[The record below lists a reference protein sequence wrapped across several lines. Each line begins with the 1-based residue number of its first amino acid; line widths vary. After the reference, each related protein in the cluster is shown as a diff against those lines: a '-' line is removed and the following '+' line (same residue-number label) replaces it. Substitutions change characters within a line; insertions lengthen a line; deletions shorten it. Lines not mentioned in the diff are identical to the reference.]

1 MNLIV
6 IGAGASGLMAAI
18 TAAGNGSRVIILEHK
33 DKAGKKILATG
44 NGKCNYTNKKMTD
57 DCYRGNKDLIQHGLS
72 VFNSND
78 AVNFFTRLGVIS
90 KEKNGYMYPNSGQA
104 TTILN
109 SLIDE
114 ALRLGVR
121 IVTECEI
128 SSINHKKGEFIIKS
142 NRGSYKAQKIIVAVG
157 LLASPKLGSDG
168 SFLLFLKG
176 FGHRFNPIVPALCG
190 FNCDGFSFKKVS
202 GVRTDASVTAI
213 VNNKELCSDTGE
225 LQLTDYGLSGI
236 PVFQI
241 SRFLSMGLYEKAD
254 VKVKIDL
261 MPEYSN
267 EKLHNMLTELVEKSN
282 GFKSWIQMLSGLLNS
297 KLSTAL
303 LEQTKINP
311 TAIINID
318 KNDIKKVDLL
328 STTIKSLIV
337 NVKSYRDYEFAQVCA
352 GGINSEE
359 IDIKTLE
366 SKLVPGMFFA
376 GEILDVDGI
385 CGGYNLQ
392 WAWTSGYIAGLNAG
406 K

>member
-1 MNLIV
+1 
-6 IGAGASGLMAAI
+6 
-18 TAAGNGSRVIILEHK
+18 
-33 DKAGKKILATG
+33 
-44 NGKCNYTNKKMTD
+44 
-57 DCYRGNKDLIQHGLS
+57 
-72 VFNSND
+72 
-78 AVNFFTRLGVIS
+78 
-90 KEKNGYMYPNSGQA
+90 
-104 TTILN
+104 
-109 SLIDE
+109 
-114 ALRLGVR
+114 
-121 IVTECEI
+121 
-128 SSINHKKGEFIIKS
+128 
-142 NRGSYKAQKIIVAVG
+142 
-157 LLASPKLGSDG
+157 
-168 SFLLFLKG
+168 
-176 FGHRFNPIVPALCG
+176 
-190 FNCDGFSFKKVS
+190 
-202 GVRTDASVTAI
+202 
-213 VNNKELCSDTGE
+213 
-225 LQLTDYGLSGI
+225 
-236 PVFQI
+236 
-241 SRFLSMGLYEKAD
+241 MGLYEKAD
-254 VKVKIDL
+254 VKVKIDF

-366 SKLVPGMFFA
+366 SKLVPGMYFA